1 MLTCAPDPWPERS
14 FAFTKRKAQM
24 AQQIE
29 KLAHFVAETTLEQ
42 VPKEVQR
49 HAKLVVLDTIGV
61 ILAGA
66 SRPEVRGLRERMNA
80 TAGIGATIFAPGWP
94 TSDPRAAALLNGIA
108 GRSLELGEG
117 NRYVS
122 YQGAMQILPGV
133 LSVGEWV
140 RSTGRDMLAAL
151 ILGYDAGAQLG
162 AAMTTRPL
170 AHQNGQAALLGAA
183 AAGSRLRALNAA
195 DTSRAI
201 RIAATLILTPSY
213 NNAVAGATALNVA
226 GGMSGFVLG
235 IAPDLALAGFT
246 AQDDAIE
253 EALSGL
259 VGDGFEPA
267 SLLDQLGSRWEITRN
282 WFRLRACC
290 NPIYPALDA
299 LEEAIAAL
307 DAKAEDVECI
317 DIATFR
323 FATVMCNPD
332 PPNYFASK
340 YSLPH
345 VAACLVVRGSA
356 GYESVDDSALDDP
369 AIAALRHRVHI
380 REDPAMSSAV
390 PALKPARVTLTLK
403 DGQQM
408 TRTCDSPRG
417 DCLNPY
423 EEFGDSPEIPP
434 ARRVCVDATR
444 PRRSRTCCRRIR
456 ALDERNRADRP
467 AASPQSAQLE
477 PCPLHQPLSKLDLL
491 NERGSRVASG
501 RPALSRPQ
509 PAPRTL
515 G

>member
-1 MLTCAPDPWPERS
+1 
-14 FAFTKRKAQM
+14 M

-29 KLAHFVAETTLEQ
+29 RLARFVAETTLEQ

-66 SRPEVRGLRERMNA
+66 SRPEVRGLRERLTA

-122 YQGAMQILPGV
+122 CV
-133 LSVGEWV
+133 LSVGEWA
-140 RSTGRDMLAAL
+140 RSTSCDMLAAL
-151 ILGYDAGAQLG
+151 ILWYDAGARLG

-201 RIAATLILTPSY
+201 RIATTLVLTPSY

-226 GGMSGFVLG
+226 GGMSGFVFGL
-235 IAPDLALAGFT
+235 APDLALAGFT

-259 VGDGFEPA
+259 VGDGFDPA
-267 SLLDQLGSRWEITRN
+267 SLLDQLGCRWEITQN

-307 DAKAEDVECI
+307 DAKAEDIERI
-317 DIATFR
+317 DIATYR
-323 FATVMCNPD
+323 FVTVMCNPD

-356 GYESVDDSALDDP
+356 GYESVDDSALDDA
-369 AIAALRHRVHI
+369 AIVALRHRVHI
-380 REDPAMSSAV
+380 RQDPAMNSAV

-403 DGQQM
+403 DGQQIM
-408 TRTCDSPRG
+408 RACDSPRG

-423 EEFGDSPEIPP
+423 EESELRLKFRQLAGFALTPQGLGEVER
-434 ARRVCVDATR
+434 AVDRFEHWTSATEL
-444 PRRSRTCCRRIR
+444 T
-456 ALDERNRADRP
+456 
-467 AASPQSAQLE
+467 
-477 PCPLHQPLSKLDLL
+477 DLL
-491 NERGSRVASG
+491 RRH
-501 RPALSRPQ
+501 SRPDWSR
-509 PAPRTL
+509 APCVSS
-515 G
+515 